1 MQTVATIHDSIVC
14 LSPFPWAGCWQT
26 THYVAR
32 CLATNLP
39 VLFVEQA
46 PVWNP
51 EDPTF
56 SYRQVLRG
64 LGQSLTKTEPGV
76 YVLAPRTLPLGR
88 FDSIRRLNQF
98 WYAAAVEG
106 AQRELGF
113 RSPLFWVSYFEGCC
127 SVLEQLKRPVYVYHC
142 LDFLPY
148 ADKTEERA
156 LAANAAVVFNCSPRL
171 LADHEPHCTRNVL
184 LPNGT
189 DLERFQPDLYRDQ
202 PPPPDLPVGKRII
215 GYVGMINSA
224 TDLTLLAKIAKT
236 YQSCQVVI
244 VGPVRGGESGPRGEQ
259 REALKTLKE
268 LPNVTVIGFRPPE
281 HLAHYIAAFDVCV
294 VPYIMS
300 SRKILASDPLKFYQY
315 LAMRKPIVS
324 NNIPA
329 LESYADL
336 CYLAATRDEFLG
348 QIRHALNE
356 VTSEKMAERRGAAAR
371 ERSWPVLV
379 ERAYRYALECVNAK
393 EVI

>member
-1 MQTVATIHDSIVC
+1 LA
-14 LSPFPWAGCWQT
+14 AG
-26 THYVAR
+26 V
-32 CLATNLP
+32 P

-46 PVWNP
+46 PIWNP
-51 EDPTF
+51 ADPTF

-64 LGQSLTKTEPGV
+64 LGQYLTKTQEGV

-88 FDSIRRLNQF
+88 FDSIRRLNHS
-98 WYAAAVEG
+98 WYAAAIWG
-106 AQRELGF
+106 AQKELGL
-113 RSPLFWVSYFEGCC
+113 RCPLFWVSYFEGCF
-127 SVLEQLKRPVYVYHC
+127 SVLEQLKRPAYVYHC

-148 ADKTEERA
+148 ADKAEERA
-156 LAANAAVVFNCSPRL
+156 LTQNATVVFNCSPRL
-171 LADHEPHCTRNVL
+171 LEDHRPYCTRNVL

-189 DLERFQPDLYRDQ
+189 DLELFQPHLYRGQ
-202 PPPPDLPVGKRII
+202 APPPDLPTGRRII

-224 TDLTLLAKIAKT
+224 TDLTLLAETAKT
-236 YQSCQVVI
+236 YRSHQVAI
-244 VGPVRGGESGPRGEQ
+244 VGPVRGGESGPQGEQ
-259 REALKTLKE
+259 RDALKTLRE

-281 HLAHYIAAFDVCV
+281 RLAHYIAAFDVCV
-294 VPYIMS
+294 VPYVMS

-315 LAMRKPIVS
+315 LAMQKPIVS

-336 CYLAATRDEFLG
+336 CYLAATKDEFLA
-348 QIRHALNE
+348 QIRNALNE

-379 ERAYRYALECVNAK
+379 ERAHRYALECVDAK